1 MKKTTILLL
10 ALISLTLSPALAQ
23 NKPMEIPLYEGQI
36 PNAKPGPNEEKSE
49 TDGILRISLV
59 RNPTLTVYQPPKEKA
74 TGAAVVICPGGGY
87 GILAAAHEGA
97 DVARRFNEQGIAAF
111 VVKYRLP
118 SAKTS
123 TNPEIAPLQDAQQA
137 IRVVRQRAAEWQV
150 DPNRIGIMGFSAG
163 GHLASTAGT
172 HFQKA
177 LIPNANNISV
187 RPDFMILI
195 YPVISSQPGVTHQ
208 GSFENLLG
216 KNASPEKLKEY
227 SNDQQ
232 VTAQTPPTFLVHA
245 SDDKAVP
252 SANSILFYQALQQQ
266 NIPAELHIYP
276 KGGHGFGL
284 KNPTTPD
291 NWFERCLNWMVAS
304 NFVKTT
310 ASLSK

>member
-1 MKKTTILLL
+1 M
-10 ALISLTLSPALAQ
+10 SLTFSSLFAQ
-23 NKPMEIPLYEGQI
+23 IKPVELPLYEGQT
-36 PNAKPGPNEEKSE
+36 PNAKPGPNEEKTV
-49 TDGILRISLV
+49 TDGILRISQV
-59 RNPTLTVYQPPKEKA
+59 RNPTLTAYLPTKEKA

-87 GILAAAHEGA
+87 SILAAGHEGV
-97 DVARRFNEQGIAAF
+97 DIARKFNEQGIAAF

-118 SAKTS
+118 DAKIS
-123 TNPEIAPLQDAQQA
+123 TNPEISPLQDAQQA
-137 IRVVRQRAAEWQV
+137 IRLVRKRATEWQV
-150 DPNRIGIMGFSAG
+150 DPNHIGIMGFSAG

-177 LIPNANNISV
+177 VIPNPENISV
-187 RPDFMILI
+187 RPDFLILI
-195 YPVISSQPGVTHQ
+195 YPVISSQPGVAHA
-208 GSFENLLG
+208 GSFEKLLG

-227 SNDQQ
+227 SNEQQ

-245 SDDKAVP
+245 SDDKVVP
-252 SANSILFYQALQQQ
+252 ADNSILFYQALQKQ

-304 NFVKTT
+304 NILKTT
-310 ASLSK
+310 TSASK